1 MEIFDTSSSGSLS
14 FISSTHTCPLSGICE
29 VTRAINS
36 RYVRHP
42 PISDKRMSSYD
53 GDDVTFLWDHPST
66 NVRHYVTLPAIEFIY
81 RVVIHLPETG
91 FKMIVPYG
99 LYSPKYVNKPTVQAI
114 FMISGKVVDPK
125 KLTWR
130 ESIMIFTG
138 RDPLACSCCGR
149 EMIEVCI
156 VYKRR
161 DKLKVKYHPMVND
174 LSAIGYPDENWY
186 ARKLG

>member
-156 VYKRR
+156 V
-161 DKLKVKYHPMVND
+161 
-174 LSAIGYPDENWY
+174 
-186 ARKLG
+186 